1 MIDENDE
8 AQIIEVEEEVKLDES
23 QPAIVDLTEP
33 ETDQKPYQALSE
45 EELDKRREKTQK
57 RIHKLVAQRKESEER
72 EAAAMQ
78 FAQQQKTEA
87 DALKGQLA
95 NLNTGYSA
103 EASTRID
110 SQEVQAKSAF
120 KEAYEAGEVDK
131 MADAQQVMAKIAI
144 EKERLR
150 IFKDNQTR
158 MTKARQ
164 AQQNYQSQQ
173 GINQQQQQM
182 QQMQQAQQQ
191 QNFDAPIQP
200 DDKAVEWAEKKENS
214 WFGEDRAMT
223 ATAFT
228 IHQELVEEEGFD
240 PQSDDYYFEID
251 KRIRSEFPHKFDG
264 KTTRTQRV
272 APVSSGKASQRSKKS
287 VKLTPAQ
294 ISVAKKLGVPL
305 DAYAREV
312 AKIEARDS

>member
-8 AQIIEVEEEVKLDES
+8 AKIIEVEEEVKLDES
-23 QPAIVDLTEP
+23 QPAIIELTDS
-33 ETDQKPYQALSE
+33 ETDQKFSQPLSE

-57 RIHKLVAQRKESEER
+57 RINKLVAQRKESEER

-78 FAQQQKTEA
+78 FAQQQKAEA
-87 DALKGQLA
+87 DALKGQLS

-158 MTKARQ
+158 TAKARQ
-164 AQQNYQSQQ
+164 AQQNYQAQQ
-173 GINQQQQQM
+173 GINQQQMQQQQM
-182 QQMQQAQQQ
+182 QQQQ
-191 QNFDAPIQP
+191 QNFNAPIEP

-228 IHQELVEEEGFD
+228 IHQELIEEEGFD